1 MTQFE
6 VRGID
11 IAFIQGQFTDADEP
25 DSFLFEI
32 GTIDGDEFPVF
43 ATLDVRTEPGRVVV
57 GSIAHLGVVDGSA
70 EDLSDSEVV
79 DGVNDMTL
87 KGPAWELMSLVA
99 RQVSATMKFAPF
111 DPDEYP
117 TAEVRMHSQ
126 IQSDSLR
133 NPDESGG

>member
-1 MTQFE
+1 MTRFE

-11 IAFIQGQFTDADEP
+11 IAFIQGRFTDADEP
-25 DSFLFEI
+25 DSFLFEV
-32 GTIDGDEFPVF
+32 GTLDGDGFPVF

-57 GSIAHLGVVDGSA
+57 GSIAHIGVLDGSTD
-70 EDLSDSEVV
+70 DLSDSEII

-87 KGPAWELMSLVA
+87 KGLAWELMSLVA

-126 IQSDSLR
+126 SQSESSR
-133 NPDESGG
+133 NPNENGG